1 MCQAGRTLPA
11 PELLERN
18 GRANGLRAHT
28 DDLATDPGIAGAVT
42 IAAEPGKLPAAVLG
56 MIGQQLA
63 HGVTREVAAQPNP
76 LYLVLDTSHGHRRPA

>member
-1 MCQAGRTLPA
+1 MCQAGRTLPV
-11 PELLERN
+11 PSCFERN

-28 DDLATDPGIAGAVT
+28 DDLATDPCVSGAVT
-42 IAAEPGKLPAAVLG
+42 VAADPGKLPAAVLG

-76 LYLVLDTSHGHRRPA
+76 LYLVLDVSHGHRRPA